1 MLGESKSK
9 TLTKTLGAF
18 DLTMLGIGAIIG
30 TGVLVLTGL
39 VAARDASAVIFSFM
53 IAAIVCGFA
62 ALCYAEVA
70 STLPVSGSVYTYSYA
85 TIGEFIAHLMGWT
98 LLSVYVVTTAAV
110 AGGWTGYFNNL
121 VSGFGLEIPTELLKI
136 PSQGGIVNLPAVVIT
151 LVLTWLLS
159 RGTKESKRVNNIMV
173 LIKIGIVILFIAVGA
188 FYVQPENWTPFA
200 PYGISGIFAGG
211 AAVFFAFLGFDA
223 LATSAEEV
231 KIHNVIYRLVLLLR

>member
-1 MLGESKSK
+1 
-9 TLTKTLGAF
+9 
-18 DLTMLGIGAIIG
+18 
-30 TGVLVLTGL
+30 
-39 VAARDASAVIFSFM
+39 M

-211 AAVFFAFLGFDA
+211 GDSILCFLR
-223 LATSAEEV
+223 
-231 KIHNVIYRLVLLLR
+231 I